1 MTATL
6 RGLVFDCRYAARALR
21 NGKLVNVLIVLILAL
36 VIGANTAIFS
46 IVHSVLLEPLPFR
59 QPGRILAVWDTYL
72 PQFSKVGISPAE
84 LAAWRTQRD
93 LFEDTS
99 WYRYVPFD
107 GILVVPGSDPITV
120 HAGFIATNL
129 FSFLGESPT
138 LGRPF
143 SAKEDP
149 NSVLL
154 SHRLWVQRFAA
165 NPAIVGQ
172 TILFRG
178 EPCRVVGVMSAAAQ
192 FPAWA
197 DLWLPKGPLLGD
209 ELTNPV
215 RHALG
220 FLARLRSGV
229 PAERASSRL
238 SALSRQLAAANPKTS
253 TGWGIRAAGLQRDL
267 TGDIRP
273 ALLLLTGAAALLLL
287 VGCANIAG
295 LLLARSTARRREAA
309 IRVAVG
315 AGASRII
322 GQFLLECVL
331 LALLGGAAGG
341 LLAKM
346 TLSLAL
352 PARALLDATVLL
364 VLVAGSVTTGI
375 LLGLAPVF
383 DVLRLDPQVALKPA
397 AEPHRSSHI
406 RSALVILEFA
416 LTLTLVIGA
425 AILAKSFA
433 YLVNEDPGFNPAGV
447 LTASILTPPS
457 DRPEQLFHRIEE
469 SLGSLPGVQT
479 VAVTNALPL
488 IANRANT
495 SRFNVP
501 GSPLIH
507 TDALPAAQIRAVSP
521 TYFSAMQIAVKA
533 GRPFTER
540 DLNQSVVIVNETM
553 ARRFWP
559 GRNPVGIKF
568 ITGPWGPQPS
578 WSTIVG
584 VVADVKDFGL
594 DSERSLDIY
603 HPTLAAEYVVIKT
616 QGDPLALAPSVRRAL
631 RAAAPDLA
639 ISEIHSMDEIA
650 HEAARRRRVILYLL
664 AAFAFVAL
672 LLAVVGISG
681 LMYWTAAQRRRELG
695 IRMALGAQRGQVVA
709 LILRQ
714 GAYLALAGLGLG
726 LGGTFALRTV
736 MASFVYGVNPG
747 DPLIYVLVTAALLLA
762 ALCACYFPARQA
774 SRRDPMAS
782 LRDE

>member
-1 MTATL
+1 ML

-21 NGKLVNVLIVLILAL
+21 NGKRVNALIVLVLAL

-72 PQFSKVGISPAE
+72 PQFPKVGVSPAE
-84 LAAWRTQRD
+84 YAAWRTQRD
-93 LFEDTS
+93 LFEDTC

-107 GILVVPGSDPITV
+107 GILVIPGPDPIPV

-143 SAKEDP
+143 LAKEDP

-154 SHRLWVQRFAA
+154 SHRLWIQRFAA

-178 EPCRVVGVMSAAAQ
+178 EPCRVVGVMPAAAQ

-220 FLARLRSGV
+220 FMARLRSGV
-229 PAERASSRL
+229 RADTASVRL
-238 SALSRQLAAANPKTS
+238 AALSRQLSAANPKTS

-267 TGDIRP
+267 TGEVRP

-341 LLAKM
+341 LLAKV
-346 TLSLAL
+346 TLSLVL
-352 PARALLDATVLL
+352 PSRALLDAKVLL

-375 LLGLAPVF
+375 LFGLAPVF
-383 DVLRLDPQVALKPA
+383 EVLRLDPQAALKRA
-397 AEPHRSSHI
+397 AELHRSSHI

-433 YLVNEDPGFNPAGV
+433 YLANEDPGFSPAGV

-457 DRPEQLFHRIEE
+457 DKPEQLFHRIEE

-507 TDALPAAQIRAVSP
+507 PDALPAAQIRAVSP

-540 DLNQSVVIVNETM
+540 DLNQPVVIINETM

-568 ITGPWGPQPS
+568 ITGPWGPKPL
-578 WSTIVG
+578 WSTIAG

-616 QGDPLALAPSVRRAL
+616 QGDPLALAPSVRRVL
-631 RAAAPDLA
+631 RAAAPELA
-639 ISEIHSMDEIA
+639 ISEIRSMGEIA
-650 HEAARRRRVILYLL
+650 HEAARRRRVTLYLL
-664 AAFAFVAL
+664 AAFACVAL
-672 LLAVVGISG
+672 MLALVGISG

-695 IRMALGAQRGQVVA
+695 IRMALGAQRRQVVA
-709 LILRQ
+709 LILRR
-714 GAYLALAGLGLG
+714 GAYLTLAGLGLG
-726 LGGTFALRTV
+726 LGGSFALRTV

-747 DPLIYVLVTAALLLA
+747 DPLIYVLVMAALLLA

>member
-1 MTATL
+1 M
-6 RGLVFDCRYAARALR
+6 
-21 NGKLVNVLIVLILAL
+21 
-36 VIGANTAIFS
+36 
-46 IVHSVLLEPLPFR
+46 PL
-59 QPGRILAVWDTYL
+59 
-72 PQFSKVGISPAE
+72 
-84 LAAWRTQRD
+84 
-93 LFEDTS
+93 
-99 WYRYVPFD
+99 D
-107 GILVVPGSDPITV
+107 GILVIPGSDPITI

-143 SAKEDP
+143 SGEEEP

-154 SHRLWVQRFAA
+154 SHRLWIQRFAA

-178 EPCRVVGVMSAAAQ
+178 EPCRVVGVMQAAAQ

-220 FLARLRSGV
+220 FLGRLRSSV
-229 PAERASSRL
+229 HAERASERL
-238 SALSRQLAAANPKTS
+238 SALSRQLSAANPKTS
-253 TGWGIRAAGLQRDL
+253 TGWGIRAAGLRRDL
-267 TGDIRP
+267 TGDVRP
-273 ALLLLTGAAALLLL
+273 ALLLLTGAASLLRI

-295 LLLARSTARRREAA
+295 FLLARSAARYREVA

-331 LALLGGAAGG
+331 LALLDGAAGG
-341 LLAKM
+341 LLAKV
-346 TLSLAL
+346 TLALVL
-352 PARALLDATVLL
+352 PARPLIDATVLL
-364 VLVAGSVTTGI
+364 ALAAGSVSTGV
-375 LLGLAPVF
+375 LCGLAPVF
-383 DVLRLDPQVALKPA
+383 DVLRLDPQAALKPA
-397 AEPHRSSHI
+397 AEPHRTSHI
-406 RSALVILEFA
+406 RAALVVLELA

-425 AILAKSFA
+425 AILAKGFA
-433 YLVNEDPGFNPAGV
+433 NLVKEDPGFNPTGV

-457 DRPEQLFHRIEE
+457 EKPAQLSHRIEE
-469 SLGSLPGVQT
+469 RLRSLPGVRT

-507 TDALPAAQIRAVSP
+507 PGAPPAAQIRAVSP

-540 DLNQSVVIVNETM
+540 DLNQSVVIINETM

-559 GRNPVGIKF
+559 GRNPVGVKF
-568 ITGPWGPQPS
+568 ITGPWGAQPL

-584 VVADVKDFGL
+584 VVADVKNFGL

-603 HPTLAAEYVVIKT
+603 HPTLTAEYLVVKT
-616 QGDPLALAPSVRRAL
+616 KGDPLALAPSVRRAL
-631 RAAAPDLA
+631 RAAAPELA
-639 ISEIHSMDEIA
+639 ISEIHSMGEIA
-650 HEAARRRRVILYLL
+650 HEAAHRRRVTLYLL
-664 AAFAFVAL
+664 AAVAL
-672 LLAVVGISG
+672 VALVLALVGISG

-695 IRMALGAQRGQVVA
+695 IRMALGSQRRQVVA
-709 LILRQ
+709 LILRS
-714 GAYLALAGLGLG
+714 GAYLALATIGLGLAG
-726 LGGTFALRTV
+726 SFALRAV
-736 MASFVYGVNPG
+736 MGRFAYGVNPG
-747 DPLIYVLVTAALLLA
+747 DPLIYVMVTAALLAA
-762 ALCACYFPARQA
+762 ALCACYFPAREA
-774 SRRDPMAS
+774 SRRDPMVS
-782 LRDE
+782 LRHE